1 MFHIYCYMKKKIRL
15 TENKLVSII
24 LKLIKE
30 DEIEKVYISP
40 EQYMQYLRQVGFM
53 AHAIPYLPKFRGK
66 KLVVKGDLNLSNV
79 DGKQKIY
86 KIGDIEV
93 EGGLNVSYTNVK
105 SLDDV
110 KVTGHKTFWQTPYEK
125 VIERRQ
131 LQAKYNEQNEKRE
144 DGDWDI
150 ENTGYE
156 SPRAN
161 AVFQYAV
168 NDGHLQS
175 LDDDEKIE
183 LEELKTRI
191 KDKEE
196 ELENLSTDIEDYN
209 EKYDE
214 IQEEIDSIQ
223 EDIDRLI
230 EDKND
235 VYDLYPAGSHYNL
248 AEFESLSTKMRF
260 AVGEYREAD
269 DSLEDYYEQQ
279 IDDLDNYFS
288 KETLSS
294 YVDEDKIKEY
304 YRDSVEEWIRDEPD
318 SYGVEKELSNSQEE
332 EIWLLEMEKWVYENE
347 GVRAPIM
354 YPSKEKDGT
363 FDFYDSEDNELQYR
377 REGNNSILYKEGQVV
392 PPRQLYDDEDTEEHE
407 TDRENRI
414 SEIDSEIDDIKESPD
429 GDPDE
434 SSIEEAVD
442 NYLENEIGYD
452 PAGWLDNMGGDIAD
466 FIDTRELLDD
476 LVRNGDY
483 GDLNGYDGSYDTV
496 NINGTDYVV
505 MRID

>member
-1 MFHIYCYMKKKIRL
+1 MKKKIRL

-40 EQYMQYLRQVGFM
+40 EEYIQYLKQVGFM

-66 KLVVKGDLNLSNV
+66 KLVVNGSLNLSNV
-79 DGKQKIY
+79 EGKQKIY
-86 KIGDIEV
+86 KIGNIEV

-110 KVTGHKTFWQTPYEK
+110 KVTGHKTFWNTPYEK
-125 VIERRQ
+125 VIERRK
-131 LQAKYNEQNEKRE
+131 LQAKYDEQNERRE

-150 ENTGYE
+150 KNTGYE

-161 AVFQYAV
+161 AAFQYAV

-175 LDDDEKIE
+175 LDDEEKEEINELRQRIKDLEEEQENLDAGDENYSEKFDEITDQQSE
-183 LEELKTRI
+183 LEEEI
-191 KDKEE
+191 KNLTNDKV
-196 ELENLSTDIEDYN
+196 
-209 EKYDE
+209 
-214 IQEEIDSIQ
+214 
-223 EDIDRLI
+223 
-230 EDKND
+230 D
-235 VYDLYPAGSHYNL
+235 VYDLYSVGSRWNL
-248 AEFESLSTKMRF
+248 AEFESLSTKMTF
-260 AVGEYREAD
+260 AVGEYGEAD
-269 DSLEDYYEQQ
+269 DSLEDYYGEQV
-279 IDDLDNYFS
+279 DDLDSYFS

-294 YVDEDKIKEY
+294 YIDADKVKEY
-304 YRDSVEEWIRDEPD
+304 YSDSVEEWVRDDPD
-318 SYGVEKELSNSQEE
+318 GYGVEKELSSDQEE

-354 YPSKEKDGT
+354 YPTKEKDGT

-377 REGNNSILYKEGQVV
+377 REGNNSILYKDGQVV

-407 TDRENRI
+407 TDREDRI
-414 SEIDSEIDDIKESPD
+414 SDIDSEIEDIKENPD

-434 SSIEEAVD
+434 SSIEDVVN
-442 NYLENEIGYD
+442 NYLENEIGHD
-452 PAGWLDNMGGDIAD
+452 PARWLNSMGEDIGD

-483 GDLNGYDGSYDTV
+483 GDLNGYDGTYDTV

-505 MRID
+505 MRTN

>member
-1 MFHIYCYMKKKIRL
+1 MKKKIRL

-40 EQYMQYLRQVGFM
+40 EEYIQYLKQVGFM

-66 KLVVKGDLNLSNV
+66 KLVVNGSLNLSNV
-79 DGKQKIY
+79 EGKQKIY
-86 KIGDIEV
+86 KIGNIEV

-110 KVTGHKTFWQTPYEK
+110 KVTGHKTFWNTPYEK
-125 VIERRQ
+125 VIERRK
-131 LQAKYNEQNEKRE
+131 LQAKYDEQNERRE

-150 ENTGYE
+150 KNTGYE

-161 AVFQYAV
+161 AAFQYAV

-175 LDDDEKIE
+175 LDDEEKEEINELRQRIKDLEEEQENLDAGDENYSEKFDEITDQQSE
-183 LEELKTRI
+183 LEEEI
-191 KDKEE
+191 KNLTNDKV
-196 ELENLSTDIEDYN
+196 
-209 EKYDE
+209 
-214 IQEEIDSIQ
+214 
-223 EDIDRLI
+223 
-230 EDKND
+230 D
-235 VYDLYPAGSHYNL
+235 VYDLYSVGSRWNL
-248 AEFESLSTKMRF
+248 AEFESLSTKMTF
-260 AVGEYREAD
+260 AVGEYGEAD
-269 DSLEDYYEQQ
+269 DSLEEYYGEQV
-279 IDDLDNYFS
+279 DDLDNYFS
-288 KETLSS
+288 KETLSR
-294 YVDEDKIKEY
+294 YIDADKVKEY
-304 YRDSVEEWIRDEPD
+304 YSDSVEEWVRDDPD
-318 SYGVEKELSNSQEE
+318 GYGVEKELSSDQEE

-354 YPSKEKDGT
+354 YPTKEKDGT

-377 REGNNSILYKEGQVV
+377 REGNNSILYKDGQVV

-407 TDRENRI
+407 TDREDRI
-414 SEIDSEIDDIKESPD
+414 SDIDSEIEDIKENPD

-434 SSIEEAVD
+434 SSIEDVVND
-442 NYLENEIGYD
+442 YLENEIGHD
-452 PAGWLDNMGGDIAD
+452 PARWLNSMGGDITD

-483 GDLNGYDGSYDTV
+483 GDLNSYDGTYDTV

-505 MRID
+505 MRTN

>member
-1 MFHIYCYMKKKIRL
+1 MKKKIRL

-40 EQYMQYLRQVGFM
+40 EEYIQYLKQVGFM

-66 KLVVKGDLNLSNV
+66 KLVVNGSLNLSNV
-79 DGKQKIY
+79 EGKQKIY
-86 KIGDIEV
+86 KIGNIEV

-125 VIERRQ
+125 VIERRK
-131 LQAKYNEQNEKRE
+131 LQAKYDEQNERRE

-150 ENTGYE
+150 KNTGYE

-161 AVFQYAV
+161 AAFQYAV

-175 LDDDEKIE
+175 LDDEEKEEINELRQRIKDLEEEQENLDAGDENYSEKFDEITDQQSE
-183 LEELKTRI
+183 LEEEI
-191 KDKEE
+191 KNLTNDKV
-196 ELENLSTDIEDYN
+196 
-209 EKYDE
+209 
-214 IQEEIDSIQ
+214 
-223 EDIDRLI
+223 
-230 EDKND
+230 D
-235 VYDLYPAGSHYNL
+235 VYDLYSVGSRWNL
-248 AEFESLSTKMRF
+248 AEFESLSTKMTF
-260 AVGEYREAD
+260 AVGEYGEAD
-269 DSLEDYYEQQ
+269 DSLEDYYGEQV
-279 IDDLDNYFS
+279 DDLDSYFS

-294 YVDEDKIKEY
+294 YIDADKVKEY
-304 YRDSVEEWIRDEPD
+304 YSDSVEEWVRDDPD
-318 SYGVEKELSNSQEE
+318 GYGVEKELSSDQEE

-354 YPSKEKDGT
+354 YPTKEKDGT

-377 REGNNSILYKEGQVV
+377 REGNNSILYKDGQVV

-407 TDRENRI
+407 TDREDRI
-414 SEIDSEIDDIKESPD
+414 SDIDSEIEDIKENPD

-434 SSIEEAVD
+434 SSIEDVVND
-442 NYLENEIGYD
+442 YLENEIGHD
-452 PAGWLDNMGGDIAD
+452 PARWLNSMGEDIGD

-483 GDLNGYDGSYDTV
+483 GDLNGYDGTYDTV

-505 MRID
+505 MRTN

>member
-175 LDDDEKIE
+175 LDDDDKERVREIEEEIQSLEEEQENLDSGDENYSEKFDEITDKQSE
-183 LEELKTRI
+183 LEEERDDL
-191 KDKEE
+191 
-196 ELENLSTDIEDYN
+196 LS
-209 EKYDE
+209 
-214 IQEEIDSIQ
+214 
-223 EDIDRLI
+223 DRV
-230 EDKND
+230 D

-248 AEFESLSTKMRF
+248 AEFESLSTQMRF

-452 PAGWLDNMGGDIAD
+452 PAGWLDNMGGDIFD

-483 GDLNGYDGSYDTV
+483 GDLNGYDGTYDTV

>member
-1 MFHIYCYMKKKIRL
+1 MKKKIRL

-40 EQYMQYLRQVGFM
+40 EEYIQYLKQVGFM

-66 KLVVKGDLNLSNV
+66 KLVVNGTLNLSNV

-86 KIGDIEV
+86 KIGNIEV

-110 KVTGHKTFWQTPYEK
+110 KVTGHKTFWNTPYEK
-125 VIERRQ
+125 VIERRK
-131 LQAKYNEQNEKRE
+131 LQAKYDEQNERRE

-150 ENTGYE
+150 KNTGYE

-161 AVFQYAV
+161 AAFQYAV

-175 LDDDEKIE
+175 LDDEEKEEINELRQRIKDLEEEQENLDAGDENYSEKFDEITDQQSE
-183 LEELKTRI
+183 LEEEI
-191 KDKEE
+191 KNLTNDKV
-196 ELENLSTDIEDYN
+196 
-209 EKYDE
+209 
-214 IQEEIDSIQ
+214 
-223 EDIDRLI
+223 
-230 EDKND
+230 D
-235 VYDLYPAGSHYNL
+235 VYDLYSVGSRWNL
-248 AEFESLSTKMRF
+248 AEFESLSTKMTF
-260 AVGEYREAD
+260 AVGEYGEAD
-269 DSLEDYYEQQ
+269 DSLEDYYGEQV
-279 IDDLDNYFS
+279 DDLDSYFS

-294 YVDEDKIKEY
+294 YIDADKVKEY
-304 YRDSVEEWIRDEPD
+304 YSDSVEEWVRDDPD
-318 SYGVEKELSNSQEE
+318 GYGVEKELSSDQEE

-354 YPSKEKDGT
+354 YPTKEKDGT

-377 REGNNSILYKEGQVV
+377 REGNNSILYKDGQVV

-407 TDRENRI
+407 TDREDRI
-414 SEIDSEIDDIKESPD
+414 SDIDSEIEDIKENPD

-434 SSIEEAVD
+434 SSIEDVVND
-442 NYLENEIGYD
+442 YLENEIGHD
-452 PAGWLDNMGGDIAD
+452 PARWLNSMGGDITD

-483 GDLNGYDGSYDTV
+483 GDLNGYDGTYDTV

-505 MRID
+505 MRTN

>member
-1 MFHIYCYMKKKIRL
+1 MKKKIRL

-40 EQYMQYLRQVGFM
+40 EEYIQYLKQVGFM

-66 KLVVKGDLNLSNV
+66 KLVVNGSLNLSNV
-79 DGKQKIY
+79 EGKQKIY
-86 KIGDIEV
+86 KIGNIEV

-110 KVTGHKTFWQTPYEK
+110 KVTGHKTFWNTPYEK
-125 VIERRQ
+125 VIERRK
-131 LQAKYNEQNEKRE
+131 LQAKYDEQNERRE

-150 ENTGYE
+150 KNTGYE

-161 AVFQYAV
+161 AAFQYAV

-175 LDDDEKIE
+175 LDDEEKEEINELRQRIKDLEEEQENLDAGDENYSEKFDEITDQQSE
-183 LEELKTRI
+183 LEEEI
-191 KDKEE
+191 KNLTNDKV
-196 ELENLSTDIEDYN
+196 
-209 EKYDE
+209 
-214 IQEEIDSIQ
+214 
-223 EDIDRLI
+223 
-230 EDKND
+230 D
-235 VYDLYPAGSHYNL
+235 VYDLYSVGSRWNL
-248 AEFESLSTKMRF
+248 AEFESLSTKMTF
-260 AVGEYREAD
+260 AVGEYGEAD
-269 DSLEDYYEQQ
+269 DSLEEYYGEQV
-279 IDDLDNYFS
+279 DDLDNYFS
-288 KETLSS
+288 KETLSR
-294 YVDEDKIKEY
+294 YIDEDKVKEY
-304 YRDSVEEWIRDEPD
+304 YSDSVEEWVRDDPD
-318 SYGVEKELSNSQEE
+318 GYGVDKELSSDQEE

-354 YPSKEKDGT
+354 YPTKEKDGT

-377 REGNNSILYKEGQVV
+377 REGNNSILYKDGQVV

-407 TDRENRI
+407 TDREDRI
-414 SEIDSEIDDIKESPD
+414 SDIDSEIEDIKENPD

-434 SSIEEAVD
+434 SSIEDVVN

-452 PAGWLDNMGGDIAD
+452 PARWLNNMGGDITD

-483 GDLNGYDGSYDTV
+483 GDLNSYDGTYDTV

-505 MRID
+505 MRTN

>member
-1 MFHIYCYMKKKIRL
+1 MKKKIRL

-40 EQYMQYLRQVGFM
+40 EEYIQYLKQVGFM

-66 KLVVKGDLNLSNV
+66 KLVVNGSLNLSNV

-86 KIGDIEV
+86 KIGNIEV

-125 VIERRQ
+125 VIERRK
-131 LQAKYNEQNEKRE
+131 LQAKYDEQNERRE

-150 ENTGYE
+150 KNTGYE

-161 AVFQYAV
+161 AAFQYAV

-175 LDDDEKIE
+175 LDDEEKEELNELRQRIKDLEEEQENLDAGDENYSEKFDEITDQQSE
-183 LEELKTRI
+183 LEEEI
-191 KDKEE
+191 KNLTNDKV
-196 ELENLSTDIEDYN
+196 
-209 EKYDE
+209 
-214 IQEEIDSIQ
+214 
-223 EDIDRLI
+223 
-230 EDKND
+230 D
-235 VYDLYPAGSHYNL
+235 VYDLYSVGSRWNL
-248 AEFESLSTKMRF
+248 AEFESLSTKMTF

-269 DSLEDYYEQQ
+269 DSLEEYYGEQV
-279 IDDLDNYFS
+279 DDLDSYFS

-294 YVDEDKIKEY
+294 YIDADKIKEY
-304 YRDSVEEWIRDEPD
+304 YSDSVEEWVRDDPD
-318 SYGVEKELSNSQEE
+318 GYGVDKELSSNQEE

-354 YPSKEKDGT
+354 YPTKEKDGT

-377 REGNNSILYKEGQVV
+377 REGNNSILYKDGQVV

-407 TDRENRI
+407 TDREDRI
-414 SEIDSEIDDIKESPD
+414 SDIDSEIEDIKENPD

-434 SSIEEAVD
+434 SSIEDVVN
-442 NYLENEIGYD
+442 NYLENEIGHD
-452 PAGWLDNMGGDIAD
+452 PARWLDSMGGDIGY

-483 GDLNGYDGSYDTV
+483 GDLNSYDGTYDTV

-505 MRID
+505 MRTN

>member
-1 MFHIYCYMKKKIRL
+1 MKKKIRL

-40 EQYMQYLRQVGFM
+40 EEYIQYLKQVGFM

-66 KLVVKGDLNLSNV
+66 KLVVNGSLNLSNV
-79 DGKQKIY
+79 EGKQKIY
-86 KIGDIEV
+86 KIGNIEV

-110 KVTGHKTFWQTPYEK
+110 KVTGHKTFWNTPYEK
-125 VIERRQ
+125 VIERRK
-131 LQAKYNEQNEKRE
+131 LQAKYDEQNERRE

-150 ENTGYE
+150 KNTGYE

-161 AVFQYAV
+161 AAFQYAV

-175 LDDDEKIE
+175 LDDEEKEEINELRQRIKDLEEEQENLDAGDENYSEKFDEITDQQSE
-183 LEELKTRI
+183 LEEEI
-191 KDKEE
+191 KNLTNDKV
-196 ELENLSTDIEDYN
+196 
-209 EKYDE
+209 
-214 IQEEIDSIQ
+214 
-223 EDIDRLI
+223 
-230 EDKND
+230 D
-235 VYDLYPAGSHYNL
+235 VYDLYSVGSRWNL
-248 AEFESLSTKMRF
+248 AEFESLSTKMTF
-260 AVGEYREAD
+260 AVGEYGEAD
-269 DSLEDYYEQQ
+269 DSLEDYYGEQV
-279 IDDLDNYFS
+279 DDLDSYFS

-294 YVDEDKIKEY
+294 YIDADKIKEY
-304 YRDSVEEWIRDEPD
+304 YSDSVEEWVRDDPD
-318 SYGVEKELSNSQEE
+318 GYGVDKELSSDQEE

-354 YPSKEKDGT
+354 YPTKEKDGT

-377 REGNNSILYKEGQVV
+377 REGNNSILYKDGQVV

-407 TDRENRI
+407 TDREDRI
-414 SEIDSEIDDIKESPD
+414 SDIDSEIEDIKENPD

-434 SSIEEAVD
+434 SSIEDVVN
-442 NYLENEIGYD
+442 NYLENEIGHD
-452 PAGWLDNMGGDIAD
+452 PARWLNSMGGDIGD

-483 GDLNGYDGSYDTV
+483 GDLNGYDGTYDTV

-505 MRID
+505 MRTN

>member
-1 MFHIYCYMKKKIRL
+1 MKKKIRL

-40 EQYMQYLRQVGFM
+40 EEYIQYLKQVGFM

-66 KLVVKGDLNLSNV
+66 KLVVNGSLNLSNV
-79 DGKQKIY
+79 EGKQKIY
-86 KIGDIEV
+86 KIGNIEV

-125 VIERRQ
+125 VIERRK
-131 LQAKYNEQNEKRE
+131 LQAKYDEQNERRE

-150 ENTGYE
+150 KNTGYE

-161 AVFQYAV
+161 AAFQYAV

-175 LDDDEKIE
+175 LDDEEKEEINELRQRIKDLEEEQENLDAGDENYSEKFDEITDQQSE
-183 LEELKTRI
+183 LEEEI
-191 KDKEE
+191 KNLTNDKV
-196 ELENLSTDIEDYN
+196 
-209 EKYDE
+209 
-214 IQEEIDSIQ
+214 
-223 EDIDRLI
+223 
-230 EDKND
+230 D
-235 VYDLYPAGSHYNL
+235 VYDLYSVGSRWNL
-248 AEFESLSTKMRF
+248 AEFESLSTKMTF
-260 AVGEYREAD
+260 AVGEYGEAD
-269 DSLEDYYEQQ
+269 DSLEEYYGEQV
-279 IDDLDNYFS
+279 DDLDSYFS

-294 YVDEDKIKEY
+294 YIDADKVKEY
-304 YRDSVEEWIRDEPD
+304 YSDSVEEWVRDDPD
-318 SYGVEKELSNSQEE
+318 GYGVEKELSSDQEE

-354 YPSKEKDGT
+354 YPTKEKDGT

-377 REGNNSILYKEGQVV
+377 REGNNSILYKDGQVV

-407 TDRENRI
+407 TDREDRI
-414 SEIDSEIDDIKESPD
+414 SDIDSEIEDIKENPD

-434 SSIEEAVD
+434 SSIEDVVND
-442 NYLENEIGYD
+442 YLENEIGHD
-452 PAGWLDNMGGDIAD
+452 PARWLNSMGGDIGD

-483 GDLNGYDGSYDTV
+483 GDLNSYDGTYDTV

-505 MRID
+505 MRTN

>member
-1 MFHIYCYMKKKIRL
+1 MKKKIRL

-40 EQYMQYLRQVGFM
+40 EEYIQYLKQVGFM

-66 KLVVKGDLNLSNV
+66 KLVVNGSLNLSNV
-79 DGKQKIY
+79 EGKQKIY
-86 KIGDIEV
+86 KIGNIEV

-125 VIERRQ
+125 VIERRK
-131 LQAKYNEQNEKRE
+131 LQAKYDEQNERRE

-150 ENTGYE
+150 KNTGYE

-161 AVFQYAV
+161 AAFQYAV

-175 LDDDEKIE
+175 LDDEEKEEINELRQRIKDLEEEQENLDAGDENYSEKFDEITDQQSE
-183 LEELKTRI
+183 LEEEI
-191 KDKEE
+191 KNLTNDKV
-196 ELENLSTDIEDYN
+196 
-209 EKYDE
+209 
-214 IQEEIDSIQ
+214 
-223 EDIDRLI
+223 
-230 EDKND
+230 D
-235 VYDLYPAGSHYNL
+235 VYDLYSVGSRWNL
-248 AEFESLSTKMRF
+248 AEFESLSTKMTF
-260 AVGEYREAD
+260 AVGEYGEAD
-269 DSLEDYYEQQ
+269 DSLEEYYGEQV
-279 IDDLDNYFS
+279 DDLDSYFS

-294 YVDEDKIKEY
+294 YIDADKVKEY
-304 YRDSVEEWIRDEPD
+304 YSDSVEEWVRDDPD
-318 SYGVEKELSNSQEE
+318 GYGVEKELSSDQEE

-354 YPSKEKDGT
+354 YPTKEKDGT

-377 REGNNSILYKEGQVV
+377 REGNNSILYKDGQVV

-407 TDRENRI
+407 TDREDRI
-414 SEIDSEIDDIKESPD
+414 SDIDSEIEDIKENPD

-434 SSIEEAVD
+434 SSIEDVVN
-442 NYLENEIGYD
+442 NYLENEIGHD
-452 PAGWLDNMGGDIAD
+452 PARWLNNMGGDITD

-483 GDLNGYDGSYDTV
+483 GDLNSYDGTYDTV

-505 MRID
+505 MRTN

>member
-1 MFHIYCYMKKKIRL
+1 MKKKIRL

-40 EQYMQYLRQVGFM
+40 EEYIQYLKQVGFM

-66 KLVVKGDLNLSNV
+66 KLVVNGSLNLSNV
-79 DGKQKIY
+79 EGKQKIY
-86 KIGDIEV
+86 KIGNIEV

-125 VIERRQ
+125 VIERRK
-131 LQAKYNEQNEKRE
+131 LQAKYDEQNERRE
-144 DGDWDI
+144 DGEWDI
-150 ENTGYE
+150 KNTGYE

-161 AVFQYAV
+161 AAFQYAV

-175 LDDDEKIE
+175 LDDEEKEEINELRQRIKDLEEDQENLDAGDENYSEKFDEITDQQSE
-183 LEELKTRI
+183 LEEEI
-191 KDKEE
+191 K
-196 ELENLSTDIEDYN
+196 NLTN
-209 EKYDE
+209 NKV
-214 IQEEIDSIQ
+214 
-223 EDIDRLI
+223 
-230 EDKND
+230 D
-235 VYDLYPAGSHYNL
+235 VYDLYSVGSRWNL
-248 AEFESLSTKMRF
+248 AEFESLSTKMTF
-260 AVGEYREAD
+260 AVGEYGEAD
-269 DSLEDYYEQQ
+269 DSLEEYYGEQV
-279 IDDLDNYFS
+279 DDLDNYFS
-288 KETLSS
+288 KETLSR
-294 YVDEDKIKEY
+294 YIDADKVKEY
-304 YRDSVEEWIRDEPD
+304 YSDSVEEWVRDDPD
-318 SYGVEKELSNSQEE
+318 GYGVDKELSSDQEE

-354 YPSKEKDGT
+354 YPTKEKDGT

-377 REGNNSILYKEGQVV
+377 REGNNSILYKDGQVV

-407 TDRENRI
+407 TDREDRI
-414 SEIDSEIDDIKESPD
+414 SDIDSEIEDIKENPD

-434 SSIEEAVD
+434 SSIEDVVND
-442 NYLENEIGYD
+442 YLENEIGHD
-452 PAGWLDNMGGDIAD
+452 PARWLNSMGGDITD

-476 LVRNGDY
+476 LVGNGDY
-483 GDLNGYDGSYDTV
+483 GDLNSYDGTYDTV

-505 MRID
+505 MRTN

>member
-1 MFHIYCYMKKKIRL
+1 MKKKIRL

-40 EQYMQYLRQVGFM
+40 EEYIQYLKQVGFM

-66 KLVVKGDLNLSNV
+66 KLVVNGSLNLSNV
-79 DGKQKIY
+79 EGKQKIY
-86 KIGDIEV
+86 KIGNIEV

-125 VIERRQ
+125 VIERRK
-131 LQAKYNEQNEKRE
+131 LQAKYDEQNERRE

-150 ENTGYE
+150 KNTGYE

-161 AVFQYAV
+161 AAFQYAV

-175 LDDDEKIE
+175 LDDEEKEEINELRQRIKDLEEEQENLDAGDENYSEKFDEITDQQSE
-183 LEELKTRI
+183 LEEEI
-191 KDKEE
+191 KNLTNDKV
-196 ELENLSTDIEDYN
+196 
-209 EKYDE
+209 
-214 IQEEIDSIQ
+214 
-223 EDIDRLI
+223 
-230 EDKND
+230 D
-235 VYDLYPAGSHYNL
+235 VYDLYSIGSRWNL
-248 AEFESLSTKMRF
+248 AEFESLSTKMTF
-260 AVGEYREAD
+260 AVGEYGEAD
-269 DSLEDYYEQQ
+269 DSLEEYYGEQV
-279 IDDLDNYFS
+279 DDLDNYFS
-288 KETLSS
+288 KETLSR
-294 YVDEDKIKEY
+294 YIDADKVKEY
-304 YRDSVEEWIRDEPD
+304 YSDSVEEWVRDDPD
-318 SYGVEKELSNSQEE
+318 GYGVEKELSSDQEE

-354 YPSKEKDGT
+354 YPTKEKDGT

-377 REGNNSILYKEGQVV
+377 REGNNSILYKDGQVV

-407 TDRENRI
+407 TDREDRI
-414 SEIDSEIDDIKESPD
+414 SDIDSEIEDIKENPD

-434 SSIEEAVD
+434 SSIEDVVND
-442 NYLENEIGYD
+442 YLENEIGHD
-452 PAGWLDNMGGDIAD
+452 PARWLNSMGGDITD

-483 GDLNGYDGSYDTV
+483 GDLNGYDGTYDTV

-505 MRID
+505 MRTN

>member
-1 MFHIYCYMKKKIRL
+1 MKKKIRL

-40 EQYMQYLRQVGFM
+40 EEYIQYLKQVGFM

-66 KLVVKGDLNLSNV
+66 KLVVNGSLNLSNV
-79 DGKQKIY
+79 EGKQKIY
-86 KIGDIEV
+86 KIGNIEV

-125 VIERRQ
+125 VIERRK
-131 LQAKYNEQNEKRE
+131 LQAKYDEQNERRE

-150 ENTGYE
+150 KNTGYE

-161 AVFQYAV
+161 AAFQYAV

-175 LDDDEKIE
+175 LDDEEKEEINELRQRIKDLEEEQENLDAGDENYSEKFDEITDQQSE
-183 LEELKTRI
+183 LEEEI
-191 KDKEE
+191 KNLTNDKV
-196 ELENLSTDIEDYN
+196 
-209 EKYDE
+209 
-214 IQEEIDSIQ
+214 
-223 EDIDRLI
+223 
-230 EDKND
+230 D
-235 VYDLYPAGSHYNL
+235 VYDLYSVGSRWNL
-248 AEFESLSTKMRF
+248 AEFESLSTKMTF

-269 DSLEDYYEQQ
+269 DSLEEYYGEQV
-279 IDDLDNYFS
+279 DDLDSYFS

-294 YVDEDKIKEY
+294 YIDADKIKEY
-304 YRDSVEEWIRDEPD
+304 YSDSVEEWVRDDPD
-318 SYGVEKELSNSQEE
+318 GYGVDKELSSDQEE

-354 YPSKEKDGT
+354 YPTKEKDGT

-377 REGNNSILYKEGQVV
+377 REGNNSILYKDGQVV

-407 TDRENRI
+407 TDREDRI
-414 SEIDSEIDDIKESPD
+414 NDIDSEIEDIKENPD

-434 SSIEEAVD
+434 SSIEDVVN
-442 NYLENEIGYD
+442 NYLENEIGHD
-452 PAGWLDNMGGDIAD
+452 PARWLDSMGGDIGY

-483 GDLNGYDGSYDTV
+483 GDLNSYDGTYDTV

-505 MRID
+505 MRTN

>member
-1 MFHIYCYMKKKIRL
+1 MKKKIRL

-40 EQYMQYLRQVGFM
+40 EEYIQYLKQVGFM

-66 KLVVKGDLNLSNV
+66 KLVVNGSLNLSNV
-79 DGKQKIY
+79 EGKQKIY
-86 KIGDIEV
+86 KIGNIEV

-125 VIERRQ
+125 VIERRK
-131 LQAKYNEQNEKRE
+131 LQAKYDEQNERRE

-161 AVFQYAV
+161 AAFQYAV
-168 NDGHLQS
+168 NEGHLQS
-175 LDDDEKIE
+175 LDDEEKEEINELRQRIKDLEEEQENLDAGDENYSEKFDEITDQQSE
-183 LEELKTRI
+183 LEEEI
-191 KDKEE
+191 KNLTNDKV
-196 ELENLSTDIEDYN
+196 
-209 EKYDE
+209 
-214 IQEEIDSIQ
+214 
-223 EDIDRLI
+223 
-230 EDKND
+230 D
-235 VYDLYPAGSHYNL
+235 VYDLYSVGSRWNL
-248 AEFESLSTKMRF
+248 AEFESLSTKMTF
-260 AVGEYREAD
+260 AVGEYGEAD
-269 DSLEDYYEQQ
+269 DSLEEYYGEQV
-279 IDDLDNYFS
+279 DDLDSYFS

-294 YVDEDKIKEY
+294 YIDADKVKEY
-304 YRDSVEEWIRDEPD
+304 YSDSVEEWVRDDPD
-318 SYGVEKELSNSQEE
+318 GYGVEKELSSDQEE

-354 YPSKEKDGT
+354 YPTKEKDGT

-377 REGNNSILYKEGQVV
+377 REGNNSILYKDGQVV

-407 TDRENRI
+407 TDREDRI
-414 SEIDSEIDDIKESPD
+414 SDIDSEIEDIKENPD

-434 SSIEEAVD
+434 SSIEDVVN
-442 NYLENEIGYD
+442 NYLENEIGHD
-452 PAGWLDNMGGDIAD
+452 PARWLNSMGGDIGD

-483 GDLNGYDGSYDTV
+483 GDLNSYDGTYDTV

-505 MRID
+505 MRTN

>member
-1 MFHIYCYMKKKIRL
+1 MKKKIRL

-40 EQYMQYLRQVGFM
+40 EVYIQYLRQVGFM

-110 KVTGHKTFWQTPYEK
+110 KVTGHKTFWQTPYKK

-168 NDGHLQS
+168 NSGYLQS

-183 LEELKTRI
+183 LEELKIRI
-191 KDKEE
+191 KNKEE
-196 ELENLSTDIEDYN
+196 EQENLSTDTDEYDYSD
-209 EKYDE
+209 KFDE

-235 VYDLYPAGSHYNL
+235 VYDLYPTGSHYNL

-304 YRDSVEEWIRDEPD
+304 YRDYVEEWIRDEPD

-347 GVRAPIM
+347 GVRAPIAE
-354 YPSKEKDGT
+354 PTREDGDV
-363 FDFYDSEDNELQYR
+363 FDFEDAEGNRFEYR
-377 REGNNSILYKEGQVV
+377 KEGNNWVLYKDGQVV

-466 FIDTRELLDD
+466 FIDTRELLAD

-483 GDLNGYDGSYDTV
+483 GDLNGYDGTYDTV
-496 NINGTDYVV
+496 DINGTDYVV

>member
-1 MFHIYCYMKKKIRL
+1 MKKKIRL

-40 EQYMQYLRQVGFM
+40 EEYIQYLKQVGFM

-66 KLVVKGDLNLSNV
+66 KLVVNGSLNLSNV
-79 DGKQKIY
+79 EGKQKIY
-86 KIGDIEV
+86 KIGNIEV

-125 VIERRQ
+125 VIERRK
-131 LQAKYNEQNEKRE
+131 LQAKYDEQNERRE
-144 DGDWDI
+144 DGEWDI
-150 ENTGYE
+150 KNTGYE

-161 AVFQYAV
+161 AAFQYAV

-175 LDDDEKIE
+175 LDDEEKEEINELRQRIKDLEEEQENLDAGDENYSEKFDEITDQQSE
-183 LEELKTRI
+183 LEEEI
-191 KDKEE
+191 KNLTNDKV
-196 ELENLSTDIEDYN
+196 
-209 EKYDE
+209 
-214 IQEEIDSIQ
+214 
-223 EDIDRLI
+223 
-230 EDKND
+230 D
-235 VYDLYPAGSHYNL
+235 VYDLYSVGSRWNL
-248 AEFESLSTKMRF
+248 AEFESLSTKMTF
-260 AVGEYREAD
+260 AVGEYGEAD
-269 DSLEDYYEQQ
+269 DSLEEYYVEQV
-279 IDDLDNYFS
+279 DDLDIYFS

-294 YVDEDKIKEY
+294 YIDADKIKEY
-304 YRDSVEEWIRDEPD
+304 YSDSVEEWVRDDPD
-318 SYGVEKELSNSQEE
+318 GYGVDKELSSDQEE

-354 YPSKEKDGT
+354 YPTKEKDGT

-377 REGNNSILYKEGQVV
+377 REGNNSILYKDGQVV

-407 TDRENRI
+407 TDREDRI
-414 SEIDSEIDDIKESPD
+414 NDIASEIEDIKENPD

-434 SSIEEAVD
+434 SSIEDVVN
-442 NYLENEIGYD
+442 NYLENEIGHD
-452 PAGWLDNMGGDIAD
+452 PARWLDSMGGDIGY

-483 GDLNGYDGSYDTV
+483 GDLNSYDGTYDTV

-505 MRID
+505 MRTN

>member
-1 MFHIYCYMKKKIRL
+1 MKKKIRL

-40 EQYMQYLRQVGFM
+40 EEYIQYLKQVGFM

-66 KLVVKGDLNLSNV
+66 KLVVNGSLNLSNV
-79 DGKQKIY
+79 EGKQKIY
-86 KIGDIEV
+86 KIGNIEV

-125 VIERRQ
+125 VIERRK
-131 LQAKYNEQNEKRE
+131 LQAKYDEQNERRE

-150 ENTGYE
+150 KNTGYE

-161 AVFQYAV
+161 AAFQYAV

-175 LDDDEKIE
+175 LDDEEKEEINELRQRIKDLEEEQENLDAGDENYSEKFDEITDQQSE
-183 LEELKTRI
+183 LEEEI
-191 KDKEE
+191 KNLTNDKV
-196 ELENLSTDIEDYN
+196 
-209 EKYDE
+209 
-214 IQEEIDSIQ
+214 
-223 EDIDRLI
+223 
-230 EDKND
+230 D
-235 VYDLYPAGSHYNL
+235 VYDLYSVGSRWNL
-248 AEFESLSTKMRF
+248 AEFESLSTKMTF
-260 AVGEYREAD
+260 AVGEYGEAD
-269 DSLEDYYEQQ
+269 DSLEEYYGEQV
-279 IDDLDNYFS
+279 DDLDSYFS

-294 YVDEDKIKEY
+294 YIDADKVKEY
-304 YRDSVEEWIRDEPD
+304 YSDSVEEWVRDDPD
-318 SYGVEKELSNSQEE
+318 GYGVEKELSSDQEE

-354 YPSKEKDGT
+354 YPTKEKDGT

-377 REGNNSILYKEGQVV
+377 REGNNSILYKDGQVV

-407 TDRENRI
+407 TDREDRI
-414 SEIDSEIDDIKESPD
+414 SDIDSEIEDIKENPD

-434 SSIEEAVD
+434 SSIEDVVND
-442 NYLENEIGYD
+442 YLENEIGHD
-452 PAGWLDNMGGDIAD
+452 PARWLNSMGGDITD

-483 GDLNGYDGSYDTV
+483 GDLNSYDGTYDTV

-505 MRID
+505 MRTN

>member
-1 MFHIYCYMKKKIRL
+1 MKKKIRL

-40 EQYMQYLRQVGFM
+40 EEYIQYLKQVGFM

-66 KLVVKGDLNLSNV
+66 KLVVNGSLNLSNV
-79 DGKQKIY
+79 EGKQKIY
-86 KIGDIEV
+86 KIGNIEV

-110 KVTGHKTFWQTPYEK
+110 KVTGHKTFWNTPYEK
-125 VIERRQ
+125 VIERRK
-131 LQAKYNEQNEKRE
+131 LQAKYDEQNERRE

-150 ENTGYE
+150 KNTGYE

-161 AVFQYAV
+161 AAFQYAV

-175 LDDDEKIE
+175 LDDEEKEEINELRQRIKDLEEEQENLDAGDENYSEKFDEITDQQSE
-183 LEELKTRI
+183 LEEEI
-191 KDKEE
+191 KNLTNDKV
-196 ELENLSTDIEDYN
+196 
-209 EKYDE
+209 
-214 IQEEIDSIQ
+214 
-223 EDIDRLI
+223 
-230 EDKND
+230 D
-235 VYDLYPAGSHYNL
+235 VYDLYSIGSRWNL
-248 AEFESLSTKMRF
+248 AEFESLSTKMTF
-260 AVGEYREAD
+260 AVGEYGEAD
-269 DSLEDYYEQQ
+269 DSLEEYYGEQV
-279 IDDLDNYFS
+279 DDLDNYFS
-288 KETLSS
+288 KETLSR
-294 YVDEDKIKEY
+294 YIDEDKVKEY
-304 YRDSVEEWIRDEPD
+304 YSDSVEEWVRDDPD
-318 SYGVEKELSNSQEE
+318 GYGVDKELSSDQEE

-354 YPSKEKDGT
+354 YPTKEKDGT

-377 REGNNSILYKEGQVV
+377 REGNNSILYKDGQVV

-407 TDRENRI
+407 TDREDRI
-414 SEIDSEIDDIKESPD
+414 NDIDSEIEDIKENPD

-434 SSIEEAVD
+434 SSIEDVVN

-452 PAGWLDNMGGDIAD
+452 PARWLNNMGGDITD

-483 GDLNGYDGSYDTV
+483 GDLNSYDGTYDTV

-505 MRID
+505 MRTN

>member
-1 MFHIYCYMKKKIRL
+1 MKKKIRL

-40 EQYMQYLRQVGFM
+40 KEYIQYLKQVGFM

-86 KIGDIEV
+86 KIGNIEI

-110 KVTGHKTFWQTPYEK
+110 KVTGHKTFWNTPYEK
-125 VIERRQ
+125 VIERRK
-131 LQAKYNEQNEKRE
+131 LQAKYDEQNERRE

-161 AVFQYAV
+161 AAFQYAV
-168 NDGHLQS
+168 NEGYLQS
-175 LDDDEKIE
+175 LDDEEKKEINELRQRIKDLEEEQENLDAGDENYSEKFDEITDQQSE
-183 LEELKTRI
+183 LEEEI
-191 KDKEE
+191 KNLTNDKV
-196 ELENLSTDIEDYN
+196 
-209 EKYDE
+209 
-214 IQEEIDSIQ
+214 
-223 EDIDRLI
+223 
-230 EDKND
+230 D
-235 VYDLYPAGSHYNL
+235 VYDLYSVGSHWNL
-248 AEFESLSTKMRF
+248 AEFESLSTKMTF
-260 AVGEYREAD
+260 AVGEYGEAD
-269 DSLEDYYEQQ
+269 DSLEEYYGEQV
-279 IDDLDNYFS
+279 DDLDSFFS

-294 YVDEDKIKEY
+294 YIDADKVKEY
-304 YRDSVEEWIRDEPD
+304 YSDSVEEWVRDDPD
-318 SYGVEKELSNSQEE
+318 GYGVDKELSSDQEE

-354 YPSKEKDGT
+354 YPTKEKDGT

-377 REGNNSILYKEGQVV
+377 REGNNSILYKDGQVV

-407 TDRENRI
+407 TDREDRI
-414 SEIDSEIDDIKESPD
+414 NDIDSEIEDIKENPD

-434 SSIEEAVD
+434 SSIEDVVN
-442 NYLENEIGYD
+442 NYLENEIGHD
-452 PAGWLDNMGGDIAD
+452 PAGWLNNMGGDIGD

-483 GDLNGYDGSYDTV
+483 GDLNSYDGTYDTV

-505 MRID
+505 MRTN

>member
-1 MFHIYCYMKKKIRL
+1 MKKKIRL

-40 EQYMQYLRQVGFM
+40 EEYIQYLKQVGFM

-66 KLVVKGDLNLSNV
+66 KLVVNGSLNLSNV
-79 DGKQKIY
+79 EGKQKIY
-86 KIGDIEV
+86 KIGNIEV

-125 VIERRQ
+125 VIERRK
-131 LQAKYNEQNEKRE
+131 LQAKYDEQNERRE

-150 ENTGYE
+150 KNTGYE

-161 AVFQYAV
+161 AAFQYAV

-175 LDDDEKIE
+175 LDDEEKEEINELRQRIKDLEEEQENLDAGDENYSEKFDEITDQQSE
-183 LEELKTRI
+183 LEEEI
-191 KDKEE
+191 KNLTNDKV
-196 ELENLSTDIEDYN
+196 
-209 EKYDE
+209 
-214 IQEEIDSIQ
+214 
-223 EDIDRLI
+223 
-230 EDKND
+230 D
-235 VYDLYPAGSHYNL
+235 VYDLYSVGSRWNL
-248 AEFESLSTKMRF
+248 AEFESLSTKMTF
-260 AVGEYREAD
+260 AVGEYGEAD
-269 DSLEDYYEQQ
+269 DSLEEYYGEQV
-279 IDDLDNYFS
+279 DDLDNYFS
-288 KETLSS
+288 KETLSR
-294 YVDEDKIKEY
+294 YIDADKVKEY
-304 YRDSVEEWIRDEPD
+304 YSDSVEEWVRDDPD
-318 SYGVEKELSNSQEE
+318 GYGVEKELSSDQEE

-354 YPSKEKDGT
+354 YPTKEKDGT

-377 REGNNSILYKEGQVV
+377 REGNNSILYKDGQVV

-407 TDRENRI
+407 TDREDRI
-414 SEIDSEIDDIKESPD
+414 NDIDSEIEDIKENPD

-434 SSIEEAVD
+434 SSIEDVVN
-442 NYLENEIGYD
+442 NYLENEIGHD
-452 PAGWLDNMGGDIAD
+452 PARWLNSMGEDIGD

-483 GDLNGYDGSYDTV
+483 GDLNGYDGTYDTV

-505 MRID
+505 MRTN

>member
-1 MFHIYCYMKKKIRL
+1 MKKKIRL
-15 TENKLVSII
+15 SENKLVSII

-30 DEIEKVYISP
+30 DEIEKVYITP
-40 EQYMQYLRQVGFM
+40 EEYIQYLRQVGFM

-66 KLVVKGDLNLSNV
+66 KIVVNGNLNLSDV
-79 DGKQKIY
+79 AGREKIY
-86 KIGDIEV
+86 KIGNIEIK
-93 EGGLNVSYTNVK
+93 GNLNVSNTNVK

-110 KVTGHKTFWQTPYEK
+110 EVTGYKTFWSTPYEK
-125 VIERRQ
+125 VIERRK
-131 LQAKYNEQNEKRE
+131 LQARYNEQDEKRK

-150 ENTGYE
+150 NNTGYE
-156 SPRAN
+156 SLRAN

-168 NDGHLQS
+168 NDGHLES

-196 ELENLSTDIEDYN
+196 EQENLSTDIEDYS
-209 EKYDE
+209 EKFDE

-223 EDIDRLI
+223 EDIDSLI
-230 EDKND
+230 EDKVD
-235 VYDLYPAGSHYNL
+235 VYDLYPVGSHYNL
-248 AEFESLSTKMRF
+248 TEFESLSTKMRF
-260 AVGEYREAD
+260 AVGEYTEAD
-269 DSLEDYYEQQ
+269 NSLEEYYEQQ
-279 IDDLDNYFS
+279 VDELEHYYS
-288 KETLSS
+288 KEFLSS
-294 YVDEDKIKEY
+294 YIDEDKVKEY
-304 YRDSVEEWIRDEPD
+304 YRDSVEEWIREEPD

-354 YPSKEKDGT
+354 YQTKEKDGT
-363 FDFYDSEDNELQYR
+363 FEFYDSEDNELQYR
-377 REGNNSILYKEGQVV
+377 RDGNNWVLYKDGQVV

-407 TDRENRI
+407 TDREDRI
-414 SEIDSEIDDIKESPD
+414 SDIDSEIEDIKENPD
-429 GDPDE
+429 GEPDE
-434 SSIEEAVD
+434 SSIEDAVD
-442 NYLENEIGYD
+442 NYLESEIGHD
-452 PAGWLDNMGGDIAD
+452 PAGWLNNMGGDIAD
-466 FIDTRELLDD
+466 FIDSRELLDD

-483 GDLNGYDGSYDTV
+483 GDLNSYDGNYDTI

>member
-1 MFHIYCYMKKKIRL
+1 MKKKIRL

-40 EQYMQYLRQVGFM
+40 EEYIQYLKQVGFM

-66 KLVVKGDLNLSNV
+66 KLVVNGSLNLSNV
-79 DGKQKIY
+79 EGKQKIY
-86 KIGDIEV
+86 KIGNIEV

-125 VIERRQ
+125 VIERRK
-131 LQAKYNEQNEKRE
+131 LQAKYDEQNERRE

-150 ENTGYE
+150 KNTGYE

-161 AVFQYAV
+161 AAFQYAV

-175 LDDDEKIE
+175 LDDEEKEEINELRQRIKDLEEEQENLDAGDENYSEKFDEITDQQSE
-183 LEELKTRI
+183 LEEEI
-191 KDKEE
+191 KNLTNDKV
-196 ELENLSTDIEDYN
+196 
-209 EKYDE
+209 
-214 IQEEIDSIQ
+214 
-223 EDIDRLI
+223 
-230 EDKND
+230 D
-235 VYDLYPAGSHYNL
+235 VYDLYSVGSRWNL
-248 AEFESLSTKMRF
+248 AEFESLSTKMTF
-260 AVGEYREAD
+260 AVGEYGEAD
-269 DSLEDYYEQQ
+269 DSLEDYYGEQV
-279 IDDLDNYFS
+279 DDLDSYFS

-294 YVDEDKIKEY
+294 YIDADKVKEY
-304 YRDSVEEWIRDEPD
+304 YSDSVEEWVRDDPD
-318 SYGVEKELSNSQEE
+318 GYGVEKELSSDQEE

-354 YPSKEKDGT
+354 YPTKEKDGT

-377 REGNNSILYKEGQVV
+377 REGNNSILYKDGQVV

-407 TDRENRI
+407 TDREDRI
-414 SEIDSEIDDIKESPD
+414 SDIDSEIEDIKENPD

-434 SSIEEAVD
+434 SSIEDVVN
-442 NYLENEIGYD
+442 NYLENEIGHD
-452 PAGWLDNMGGDIAD
+452 PARWLNSMGEDIGD

-483 GDLNGYDGSYDTV
+483 GDLNSYDGTYDTV

-505 MRID
+505 MRTN

>member
-1 MFHIYCYMKKKIRL
+1 MKKKIRL

-40 EQYMQYLRQVGFM
+40 EEYIQYLKQVGFM

-66 KLVVKGDLNLSNV
+66 KLVVNGSLNLSNV
-79 DGKQKIY
+79 EGKQKIY
-86 KIGDIEV
+86 KIGNIEV

-125 VIERRQ
+125 VIERRK
-131 LQAKYNEQNEKRE
+131 LQAKYDEQNERRE

-150 ENTGYE
+150 KNTGYE

-161 AVFQYAV
+161 AAFQYAV

-175 LDDDEKIE
+175 LDDEEKEEINELRQRIKDLEEEQENLDAGDENYSEKFDEITDQQSE
-183 LEELKTRI
+183 LEEEI
-191 KDKEE
+191 KNLTNDKV
-196 ELENLSTDIEDYN
+196 
-209 EKYDE
+209 
-214 IQEEIDSIQ
+214 
-223 EDIDRLI
+223 
-230 EDKND
+230 D
-235 VYDLYPAGSHYNL
+235 VYDLYSVGSRWNL
-248 AEFESLSTKMRF
+248 AEFESLSTKMTF
-260 AVGEYREAD
+260 AVGEYGEAD
-269 DSLEDYYEQQ
+269 DSLEDYYGEQV
-279 IDDLDNYFS
+279 DDLDSYFS

-294 YVDEDKIKEY
+294 YIDADKVKEY
-304 YRDSVEEWIRDEPD
+304 YSDSVEEWVRDDPD
-318 SYGVEKELSNSQEE
+318 GYGVEKELSSDQEE

-354 YPSKEKDGT
+354 YPTKEKDGT

-377 REGNNSILYKEGQVV
+377 REGNNSILYKDGQVV

-407 TDRENRI
+407 TDREDRI
-414 SEIDSEIDDIKESPD
+414 SDIDSEIEDIKENPD

-434 SSIEEAVD
+434 SSIEDVVN
-442 NYLENEIGYD
+442 NYLENEIGHD
-452 PAGWLDNMGGDIAD
+452 PARWLNSMGEDIGD

-483 GDLNGYDGSYDTV
+483 GDLNGYDGTYDTV

-505 MRID
+505 MRTN

>member
-1 MFHIYCYMKKKIRL
+1 MKKKIRL

-40 EQYMQYLRQVGFM
+40 EEYIQYLKQVGFM

-66 KLVVKGDLNLSNV
+66 KLVVNGSLNLSNV
-79 DGKQKIY
+79 EGKQKIY
-86 KIGDIEV
+86 KIGNIEV

-125 VIERRQ
+125 VIERRK
-131 LQAKYNEQNEKRE
+131 LQAKYDEQNERRE

-150 ENTGYE
+150 KNTGYE

-161 AVFQYAV
+161 AAFQYAV

-175 LDDDEKIE
+175 LDDEEKEEINELRQRIKDLEEEQENLDAGDENYSEKFDEITDQQSE
-183 LEELKTRI
+183 LEEEI
-191 KDKEE
+191 KNLTNDKV
-196 ELENLSTDIEDYN
+196 
-209 EKYDE
+209 
-214 IQEEIDSIQ
+214 
-223 EDIDRLI
+223 
-230 EDKND
+230 D
-235 VYDLYPAGSHYNL
+235 VYDLYSVGSRWNL
-248 AEFESLSTKMRF
+248 AEFESLSTKMTF
-260 AVGEYREAD
+260 AVGEYGEAD
-269 DSLEDYYEQQ
+269 DSLEEYYGEQV
-279 IDDLDNYFS
+279 DDLDNYFS
-288 KETLSS
+288 KETLSR
-294 YVDEDKIKEY
+294 YIDADKVKEY
-304 YRDSVEEWIRDEPD
+304 YSDSVEEWVRDDPD
-318 SYGVEKELSNSQEE
+318 GYGVDKELSSDQEE

-354 YPSKEKDGT
+354 YPTKEKDGT

-377 REGNNSILYKEGQVV
+377 REGNNSILYKDGQVV

-407 TDRENRI
+407 TDREDRI
-414 SEIDSEIDDIKESPD
+414 NDIDSEIEDIKENPD

-434 SSIEEAVD
+434 SSIEDVVN
-442 NYLENEIGYD
+442 NYLENEIGHD
-452 PAGWLDNMGGDIAD
+452 PARWLNSMGEDIGD

-483 GDLNGYDGSYDTV
+483 GDLNGYDGTYDTV

-505 MRID
+505 MRTN

>member
-1 MFHIYCYMKKKIRL
+1 MKKKIRL

-40 EQYMQYLRQVGFM
+40 EEYIQYLKQVGFM

-66 KLVVKGDLNLSNV
+66 KLVVNGSLNLSNV
-79 DGKQKIY
+79 EGKQKIY
-86 KIGDIEV
+86 KIGNIEV

-125 VIERRQ
+125 VIERRK
-131 LQAKYNEQNEKRE
+131 LQAKYDEQNERRE

-150 ENTGYE
+150 KNTGYE

-161 AVFQYAV
+161 AAFQYAV

-175 LDDDEKIE
+175 LDDEEKEEINELRQRIKDLEEEQENLDAGDENYSEKFDEITDQQSE
-183 LEELKTRI
+183 LEEEI
-191 KDKEE
+191 KNLTNDKV
-196 ELENLSTDIEDYN
+196 
-209 EKYDE
+209 
-214 IQEEIDSIQ
+214 
-223 EDIDRLI
+223 
-230 EDKND
+230 D
-235 VYDLYPAGSHYNL
+235 VYDLYSVGSRWNL
-248 AEFESLSTKMRF
+248 AEFESLSTKMTF
-260 AVGEYREAD
+260 AVGEYGEAD
-269 DSLEDYYEQQ
+269 DSLEEYYGEQV
-279 IDDLDNYFS
+279 DDLDNYFS

-294 YVDEDKIKEY
+294 YIDADKIKEY
-304 YRDSVEEWIRDEPD
+304 YSDSVEEWVRDDPD
-318 SYGVEKELSNSQEE
+318 GYGVDKELSSDQEE

-354 YPSKEKDGT
+354 YPTKEKDGT

-377 REGNNSILYKEGQVV
+377 REGNNSILYKDGQVV

-407 TDRENRI
+407 TDREDRI
-414 SEIDSEIDDIKESPD
+414 NDIDSEIEDIKENPD

-434 SSIEEAVD
+434 SSIEDVVN
-442 NYLENEIGYD
+442 NYLENEIGHD
-452 PAGWLDNMGGDIAD
+452 PARWLDSMGGDIGY

-483 GDLNGYDGSYDTV
+483 GDLNGYDGTYDTV

-505 MRID
+505 MRTN

>member
-1 MFHIYCYMKKKIRL
+1 MKKKIRL

-40 EQYMQYLRQVGFM
+40 EEYIQYLKQVGFM

-66 KLVVKGDLNLSNV
+66 KLVVNGSLNLSNV
-79 DGKQKIY
+79 EGKQKIY
-86 KIGDIEV
+86 KIGNIEV

-125 VIERRQ
+125 VIERRK
-131 LQAKYNEQNEKRE
+131 LQAKYDEQNERRE

-150 ENTGYE
+150 KNTGYE

-161 AVFQYAV
+161 AAFQYAV

-175 LDDDEKIE
+175 LDDEEKEEINELRQRIKDLEEEQENLDAGDENYSEKFDEITDQQSE
-183 LEELKTRI
+183 LEEEI
-191 KDKEE
+191 KNLTNDKV
-196 ELENLSTDIEDYN
+196 
-209 EKYDE
+209 
-214 IQEEIDSIQ
+214 
-223 EDIDRLI
+223 
-230 EDKND
+230 D
-235 VYDLYPAGSHYNL
+235 VYDLYSIGSRWNL
-248 AEFESLSTKMRF
+248 AEFESLSTKMTF
-260 AVGEYREAD
+260 AVGEYGEAD
-269 DSLEDYYEQQ
+269 DSLEEYYGEQV
-279 IDDLDNYFS
+279 DDLDNYFS
-288 KETLSS
+288 KETLSR
-294 YVDEDKIKEY
+294 YIDADKVKEY
-304 YRDSVEEWIRDEPD
+304 YSDSVEEWVRDDPD
-318 SYGVEKELSNSQEE
+318 GYGVDKELSSDQEE

-354 YPSKEKDGT
+354 YPTKEKDGT

-377 REGNNSILYKEGQVV
+377 REGNNSILYKDGQVV

-407 TDRENRI
+407 TDREDRI
-414 SEIDSEIDDIKESPD
+414 SDIDSEIEDIKENPD

-434 SSIEEAVD
+434 SSIEDVVN
-442 NYLENEIGYD
+442 NYLENEIGHD
-452 PAGWLDNMGGDIAD
+452 PARWLNSMGEDIGD

-483 GDLNGYDGSYDTV
+483 GDLNGYDGTYDTV

-505 MRID
+505 MRTN

>member
-1 MFHIYCYMKKKIRL
+1 MKKKIRL

-40 EQYMQYLRQVGFM
+40 EEYIQYLKQVGFM

-66 KLVVKGDLNLSNV
+66 KLVVNGSLNLSNV
-79 DGKQKIY
+79 EGKQKIY
-86 KIGDIEV
+86 KIGNIEV

-125 VIERRQ
+125 VIERRK
-131 LQAKYNEQNEKRE
+131 LQAKYDEQNERRE

-150 ENTGYE
+150 KNTGYE

-161 AVFQYAV
+161 AAFQYAV

-175 LDDDEKIE
+175 LDDEEKEEINELRQRIKDLEEEQENLDAGDENYSEKFDEITDQQSE
-183 LEELKTRI
+183 LEEEI
-191 KDKEE
+191 KNLTNDKV
-196 ELENLSTDIEDYN
+196 
-209 EKYDE
+209 
-214 IQEEIDSIQ
+214 
-223 EDIDRLI
+223 
-230 EDKND
+230 D
-235 VYDLYPAGSHYNL
+235 VYDLYSVGSRWNL
-248 AEFESLSTKMRF
+248 AEFESLSTKMTF
-260 AVGEYREAD
+260 AVGEYGEAD
-269 DSLEDYYEQQ
+269 DSLEEYYGEQV
-279 IDDLDNYFS
+279 DDLDNYFS

-294 YVDEDKIKEY
+294 YIDADKVKEY
-304 YRDSVEEWIRDEPD
+304 YSDSVEEWVRDDPD
-318 SYGVEKELSNSQEE
+318 GYGVEKELSSDQEE

-354 YPSKEKDGT
+354 YPTKEKDGT

-377 REGNNSILYKEGQVV
+377 REGNNSILYKDGQVV

-407 TDRENRI
+407 TDREDRI
-414 SEIDSEIDDIKESPD
+414 SDIDSEIEDIKENPD

-434 SSIEEAVD
+434 SSIEDVVN

-452 PAGWLDNMGGDIAD
+452 PAGWLNNMGGDITD

-483 GDLNGYDGSYDTV
+483 GDLNSYDGTYDTV

-505 MRID
+505 MRTN

>member
-1 MFHIYCYMKKKIRL
+1 MKKKIRL

-40 EQYMQYLRQVGFM
+40 EEYIQYLKQVGFM

-66 KLVVKGDLNLSNV
+66 KLVVNGSLNLSNV
-79 DGKQKIY
+79 EGKQKIY
-86 KIGDIEV
+86 KIGNIEV

-125 VIERRQ
+125 VIERRK
-131 LQAKYNEQNEKRE
+131 LQAKYDEQNERRE
-144 DGDWDI
+144 DGEWDI
-150 ENTGYE
+150 KNTGYE

-161 AVFQYAV
+161 AAFQYAV

-175 LDDDEKIE
+175 LDDEEKEEINELRQRIKDLEEEQENLDAGDENYSEKFDEITDQQSE
-183 LEELKTRI
+183 LEEEI
-191 KDKEE
+191 KNLTNDKV
-196 ELENLSTDIEDYN
+196 
-209 EKYDE
+209 
-214 IQEEIDSIQ
+214 
-223 EDIDRLI
+223 
-230 EDKND
+230 D
-235 VYDLYPAGSHYNL
+235 VYDLYSVGSRWNL
-248 AEFESLSTKMRF
+248 AEFESLSTKMTF

-269 DSLEDYYEQQ
+269 DSLEEYYGEQV
-279 IDDLDNYFS
+279 DDLDNYFS

-294 YVDEDKIKEY
+294 YIDADKIKEY
-304 YRDSVEEWIRDEPD
+304 YSDSVEEWVRDDPD
-318 SYGVEKELSNSQEE
+318 GYGVDKELSSDQEE

-354 YPSKEKDGT
+354 YPTKEKDGT

-377 REGNNSILYKEGQVV
+377 REGNNSILYKDGQVV

-407 TDRENRI
+407 TDREDRI
-414 SEIDSEIDDIKESPD
+414 NDIDSEIEDIKENPD

-434 SSIEEAVD
+434 SSIEDVVN
-442 NYLENEIGYD
+442 NYLENEIGHD
-452 PAGWLDNMGGDIAD
+452 PARWLDSMGGDIGY

-483 GDLNGYDGSYDTV
+483 GDLNSYDGTYDTV

-505 MRID
+505 MRTN

>member
-1 MFHIYCYMKKKIRL
+1 MKKKIRL

-40 EQYMQYLRQVGFM
+40 EEYIQYLKQVGFM

-66 KLVVKGDLNLSNV
+66 KLVVNGSLNLSNV

-86 KIGDIEV
+86 KIGNIEV

-110 KVTGHKTFWQTPYEK
+110 KVTGHKTFWNTPYEK
-125 VIERRQ
+125 VIERRK
-131 LQAKYNEQNEKRE
+131 LQAKYDEQNERRE

-150 ENTGYE
+150 KNTGYE

-161 AVFQYAV
+161 AAFQYAV

-175 LDDDEKIE
+175 LDDEEKEEINELRQRIKDLEEEQENLDAGDENYSEKFDEITDQQSE
-183 LEELKTRI
+183 LEEEI
-191 KDKEE
+191 KNLTNDKV
-196 ELENLSTDIEDYN
+196 
-209 EKYDE
+209 
-214 IQEEIDSIQ
+214 
-223 EDIDRLI
+223 
-230 EDKND
+230 D
-235 VYDLYPAGSHYNL
+235 VYDLYSVGSRWNL
-248 AEFESLSTKMRF
+248 AEFESLSTKMTF
-260 AVGEYREAD
+260 AVGEYGEAD
-269 DSLEDYYEQQ
+269 DSLEEYYGEQV
-279 IDDLDNYFS
+279 DDLDSYFS

-294 YVDEDKIKEY
+294 YIDADKVKEY
-304 YRDSVEEWIRDEPD
+304 YSDSVEEWVRDDPD
-318 SYGVEKELSNSQEE
+318 GYGVEKELSSDQEE

-354 YPSKEKDGT
+354 YPTKEKDGT

-377 REGNNSILYKEGQVV
+377 REGNNSILYKDGQVV

-407 TDRENRI
+407 TDREDRI
-414 SEIDSEIDDIKESPD
+414 SDIDSEIEDIKENPD

-434 SSIEEAVD
+434 SSIEDVVND
-442 NYLENEIGYD
+442 YLENEIGHD
-452 PAGWLDNMGGDIAD
+452 PARWLNIMGGDIGD

-483 GDLNGYDGSYDTV
+483 GDLNGYDGTYDTV

-505 MRID
+505 MRTN

>member
-1 MFHIYCYMKKKIRL
+1 
-15 TENKLVSII
+15 
-24 LKLIKE
+24 
-30 DEIEKVYISP
+30 
-40 EQYMQYLRQVGFM
+40 
-53 AHAIPYLPKFRGK
+53 
-66 KLVVKGDLNLSNV
+66 
-79 DGKQKIY
+79 
-86 KIGDIEV
+86 
-93 EGGLNVSYTNVK
+93 
-105 SLDDV
+105 
-110 KVTGHKTFWQTPYEK
+110 
-125 VIERRQ
+125 
-131 LQAKYNEQNEKRE
+131 
-144 DGDWDI
+144 
-150 ENTGYE
+150 
-156 SPRAN
+156 
-161 AVFQYAV
+161 
-168 NDGHLQS
+168 
-175 LDDDEKIE
+175 
-183 LEELKTRI
+183 
-191 KDKEE
+191 
-196 ELENLSTDIEDYN
+196 
-209 EKYDE
+209 
-214 IQEEIDSIQ
+214 
-223 EDIDRLI
+223 
-230 EDKND
+230 
-235 VYDLYPAGSHYNL
+235 
-248 AEFESLSTKMRF
+248 MRF

-452 PAGWLDNMGGDIAD
+452 PAGWLDNMGGDIFD

-483 GDLNGYDGSYDTV
+483 GDLNGYDGTYDTV

>member
-1 MFHIYCYMKKKIRL
+1 MKKKIRL

-40 EQYMQYLRQVGFM
+40 EEYIQYLKQVGFM

-66 KLVVKGDLNLSNV
+66 KLVVNGSLNLSNV
-79 DGKQKIY
+79 EGKQKIY
-86 KIGDIEV
+86 KIGNIEV

-110 KVTGHKTFWQTPYEK
+110 KVTGHKTFWNTPYEK
-125 VIERRQ
+125 VIERRK
-131 LQAKYNEQNEKRE
+131 LQAKYDEQNERRD

-150 ENTGYE
+150 KNTGYE

-161 AVFQYAV
+161 AAFQYAV

-175 LDDDEKIE
+175 LDDEEKEEINELRQRIKDLEEEQENLDAGDENYSEKFDEITDQQSE
-183 LEELKTRI
+183 LEEEI
-191 KDKEE
+191 KNLTNDKV
-196 ELENLSTDIEDYN
+196 
-209 EKYDE
+209 
-214 IQEEIDSIQ
+214 
-223 EDIDRLI
+223 
-230 EDKND
+230 D
-235 VYDLYPAGSHYNL
+235 VYDLYSIGSRWNL
-248 AEFESLSTKMRF
+248 AEFESLSTKMTF
-260 AVGEYREAD
+260 AVGEYGEAD
-269 DSLEDYYEQQ
+269 DSLEDYYGEQV
-279 IDDLDNYFS
+279 DDLDSYFS

-294 YVDEDKIKEY
+294 YIDADKVKEY
-304 YRDSVEEWIRDEPD
+304 YSDSVEEWVRDDPD
-318 SYGVEKELSNSQEE
+318 GYGVEKELSSDQEE

-354 YPSKEKDGT
+354 YPTKEKDGT

-377 REGNNSILYKEGQVV
+377 REGNNSILYKDGQVV

-407 TDRENRI
+407 TDREDRI
-414 SEIDSEIDDIKESPD
+414 SDIDSEIEDIKENPD

-434 SSIEEAVD
+434 SSIEDVVND
-442 NYLENEIGYD
+442 YLENEIGHD
-452 PAGWLDNMGGDIAD
+452 PARWLNSMGGDITD

-483 GDLNGYDGSYDTV
+483 GDLNGYDGTYDTV

-505 MRID
+505 MRTN

>member
-1 MFHIYCYMKKKIRL
+1 MKKKIRL

-40 EQYMQYLRQVGFM
+40 EEYIQYLKQVGFM

-66 KLVVKGDLNLSNV
+66 KLVVNGSLNLSNV
-79 DGKQKIY
+79 EGKQKIY
-86 KIGDIEV
+86 KIGNIEV

-110 KVTGHKTFWQTPYEK
+110 KVTGHKTFWNTPYEK
-125 VIERRQ
+125 VIERRK
-131 LQAKYNEQNEKRE
+131 LQAKYDEQNERRE

-150 ENTGYE
+150 KNTGYE

-161 AVFQYAV
+161 AAFQYAV

-175 LDDDEKIE
+175 LDDEEKEEINELRQRIKDLEEEQENLDAGDENYSEKFDEITDQQSE
-183 LEELKTRI
+183 LEEEI
-191 KDKEE
+191 KNLTNDKV
-196 ELENLSTDIEDYN
+196 
-209 EKYDE
+209 
-214 IQEEIDSIQ
+214 
-223 EDIDRLI
+223 
-230 EDKND
+230 D
-235 VYDLYPAGSHYNL
+235 VYDLYSVGSRWNL
-248 AEFESLSTKMRF
+248 AEFESLSTKMTF
-260 AVGEYREAD
+260 AVGEYGEAD
-269 DSLEDYYEQQ
+269 DSLEDYYGEQV
-279 IDDLDNYFS
+279 DDLDSYFS

-294 YVDEDKIKEY
+294 YIDADKVKEY
-304 YRDSVEEWIRDEPD
+304 YSDSVEEWVRDDPD
-318 SYGVEKELSNSQEE
+318 GYGVEKELSSDQEE

-354 YPSKEKDGT
+354 YPTKEKDGT

-377 REGNNSILYKEGQVV
+377 REGNNSILYKDGQVV

-407 TDRENRI
+407 TDREDRI
-414 SEIDSEIDDIKESPD
+414 SDIDSEIEDIKENPD

-434 SSIEEAVD
+434 SSIEDVVN
-442 NYLENEIGYD
+442 NYLENEIGHD
-452 PAGWLDNMGGDIAD
+452 PARWLNSMGGDITD

-483 GDLNGYDGSYDTV
+483 GDLNSYDGTYDTV

-505 MRID
+505 MRTN

>member
-1 MFHIYCYMKKKIRL
+1 MKKKIRL

-40 EQYMQYLRQVGFM
+40 EEYIQYLKQVGFM

-66 KLVVKGDLNLSNV
+66 KLVVNGSLNLSNV
-79 DGKQKIY
+79 EGKQKIY
-86 KIGDIEV
+86 KIGNIEV

-125 VIERRQ
+125 VIERRK
-131 LQAKYNEQNEKRE
+131 LQAKYDEQNERRE

-150 ENTGYE
+150 KNTGYE

-161 AVFQYAV
+161 AAFQYAV

-175 LDDDEKIE
+175 LDDEEKEEINELRQRIKDLEEEQENLDAGDENYSEKFDEITDQQSE
-183 LEELKTRI
+183 LEEEI
-191 KDKEE
+191 KNLTNDKV
-196 ELENLSTDIEDYN
+196 
-209 EKYDE
+209 
-214 IQEEIDSIQ
+214 
-223 EDIDRLI
+223 
-230 EDKND
+230 D
-235 VYDLYPAGSHYNL
+235 VYDLYSVGSRWNL
-248 AEFESLSTKMRF
+248 AEFESLSTKMTF
-260 AVGEYREAD
+260 AVGEYGEAD
-269 DSLEDYYEQQ
+269 DSLEEYYGEQV
-279 IDDLDNYFS
+279 DDLDSYFS

-294 YVDEDKIKEY
+294 YIDADKVKEY
-304 YRDSVEEWIRDEPD
+304 YSDSVEEWVRDDPD
-318 SYGVEKELSNSQEE
+318 GYGVEKELSSDQEE

-354 YPSKEKDGT
+354 YPTKEKDGT

-377 REGNNSILYKEGQVV
+377 REGNNSILYKDGQVV

-407 TDRENRI
+407 TDREDRI
-414 SEIDSEIDDIKESPD
+414 SDIDSEIEDIKENPD

-434 SSIEEAVD
+434 SSIEDVVND
-442 NYLENEIGYD
+442 YLENEIGHD
-452 PAGWLDNMGGDIAD
+452 PARWLNNMGGDITD

-483 GDLNGYDGSYDTV
+483 GDLNSYDGTYDTV

-505 MRID
+505 MRTN

>member
-1 MFHIYCYMKKKIRL
+1 MKKKIRL

-40 EQYMQYLRQVGFM
+40 EEYIQYLKQVGFM

-66 KLVVKGDLNLSNV
+66 KLVVNGSLNLSNV
-79 DGKQKIY
+79 EGKQKIY
-86 KIGDIEV
+86 KIGNIEV

-110 KVTGHKTFWQTPYEK
+110 KVTGHKTFWNTPYEK
-125 VIERRQ
+125 VIERRK
-131 LQAKYNEQNEKRE
+131 LQAKYDEQNERRE

-150 ENTGYE
+150 KNTGYE

-161 AVFQYAV
+161 AAFQYAV

-175 LDDDEKIE
+175 LDDEEKEEINELRQRIKDLEEEQENLDAGDENYSEKFDEITDQQSE
-183 LEELKTRI
+183 LEEEI
-191 KDKEE
+191 KNLTNDKV
-196 ELENLSTDIEDYN
+196 
-209 EKYDE
+209 
-214 IQEEIDSIQ
+214 
-223 EDIDRLI
+223 
-230 EDKND
+230 D
-235 VYDLYPAGSHYNL
+235 VYDLYSVGSRWNL
-248 AEFESLSTKMRF
+248 AEFESLSTKMTF
-260 AVGEYREAD
+260 AVGEYGEAD
-269 DSLEDYYEQQ
+269 DSLEDYYGEQV
-279 IDDLDNYFS
+279 DDLDSYFS

-294 YVDEDKIKEY
+294 YIDADKVKEY
-304 YRDSVEEWIRDEPD
+304 YSDSVEEWVRDDPD
-318 SYGVEKELSNSQEE
+318 GYGVEKELSSDQEE

-377 REGNNSILYKEGQVV
+377 REGNNSILYKDGQVV

-407 TDRENRI
+407 TDREDRI
-414 SEIDSEIDDIKESPD
+414 SDIDSEIEDIKENPD

-434 SSIEEAVD
+434 SSIEDVVN
-442 NYLENEIGYD
+442 NYLENEIGHD
-452 PAGWLDNMGGDIAD
+452 PARWLNSMGGDITD

-483 GDLNGYDGSYDTV
+483 GDLNGYDGTYDTV

-505 MRID
+505 MRTN